1 VSNRVVDV
9 VQIER
14 GDLEVIGV
22 DQTGA
27 NEANREGSPYAAG
40 TSIAREW

>member
-14 GDLEVIGV
+14 GDLEVIEV

-27 NEANREGSPYAAG
+27 NEANHEGRRMRYIHCP
-40 TSIAREW
+40 